1 MDGSRKQSADGMLR
15 RQRPPATRLQSSLR
29 LTQALKKPRWREDGN
44 ALIRAQL
51 QQIAIATDDHIGL
64 SGDGQRPEPVVI
76 RIARSA
82 GRCSSVFMPQRQLH
96 QRSVPDVAV
105 DDQPFSFHPRA
116 AGPARPRSYLGLR
129 RVLPR
134 DATRDAVVRAPVP
147 LKILQERRSVGQQ
160 PMHLEAAQRKGEPMI
175 DGDVAVESGD
185 RHPRSTQDTSASRL
199 S

>member
-64 SGDGQRPEPVVI
+64 SGDGQRPEPVGI

-82 GRCSSVFMPQRQLH
+82 GRCSSIFMPQRRLH

-116 AGPARPRSYLGLR
+116 AGPARPRSYLSSSAPGACASAAENPPGTSVSR
-129 RVLPR
+129 AAADAPR
-134 DATRDAVVRAPVP
+134 SSTA
-147 LKILQERRSVGQQ
+147 ERRTHDRCRCSG
-160 PMHLEAAQRKGEPMI
+160 RK
-175 DGDVAVESGD
+175 
-185 RHPRSTQDTSASRL
+185 RR
-199 S
+199 